1 MINNAM
7 MRMMELFHG
16 FSMGKSLRSLPM
28 MRMMEIFRGFSI
40 GESFLVVQF
49 FFGLSSF
56 VLLEASNKVYREN

>member
-1 MINNAM
+1 
-7 MRMMELFHG
+7 
-16 FSMGKSLRSLPM
+16 MGKSLRSLPM
-28 MRMMEIFRGFSI
+28 MRMMEIFCGFSI